1 MAEFSRVSTTSERLI
16 EAMDDLDKKQIDL
29 SKSTGLN
36 RSTISRYMS
45 GAVEPK
51 QSAIHRLAVALNVSE
66 MWLWGYDVP
75 RERTPSQK
83 KNDQLAELVAKL
95 RENEMFY
102 SLVSKLSTVDDENLD
117 LIDKLVDG
125 LTAK

>member
-1 MAEFSRVSTTSERLI
+1 MAEFLRVSTTSERLM
-16 EAMDDLDKKQIDL
+16 EAMDDLDKKQVDL
-29 SKSTGLN
+29 SMATGLN

-51 QSAIHRLAVALNVSE
+51 QSAIHRLAIALNVSE

-75 RERTPSQK
+75 RERTLSQK

-102 SLVSKLSTVDDENLD
+102 GVVSKLSTVDNEKLD

>member
-1 MAEFSRVSTTSERLI
+1 MAEFSRVSTTPQRLK

-29 SKSTGLN
+29 VNLTGLN
-36 RSTISRYMS
+36 RSTISRYVS

-75 RERTPSQK
+75 RERTPEQK
-83 KNDQLAELVAKL
+83 KNDQLSELIVKM
-95 RENEMFY
+95 RRNDKFY
-102 SLVSKLSTVDDENLD
+102 TLISKLADLNDDQLD